1 MSARLAA
8 LLAAAALAA
17 CCAQGAFACAGNS
30 QLLSPL
36 CPHAAPEKWLARV
49 ESAQGTA
56 YITADGAFLFCRAP
70 GKP

>member
-17 CCAQGAFACAGNS
+17 CCAQGAFVLDGS
-30 QLLSPL
+30 PKPL
-36 CPHAAPEKWLARV
+36 CPPALPGEWLARV

-56 YITADGAFLFCRAP
+56 YVTADGAFLFCRAP

>member
-17 CCAQGAFACAGNS
+17 CCAQGAFARTGS
-30 QLLSPL
+30 PTPLLPP
-36 CPHAAPEKWLARV
+36 CPHTAPEKWLARV